1 MPAQVPRAAPHAS
14 PHLVWAGVVVIAL
27 GVLAFIGSRWSPAS
41 PPPPS
46 TQIRVV
52 GAAPEPSTI
61 TPQVEPLAPTRPEE
75 REPRERPQ
83 HTPRATGARAPDAQ
97 ELTRAFR
104 RQQSKIEGCFKQHA
118 AAIQGLPTLQLE
130 FALDAEGKLTAVRV
144 TPEALAVTAL
154 GQCIK
159 KVAGET
165 HFPAQGKA
173 VSFAIPLSA
182 SRSGT

>member
-1 MPAQVPRAAPHAS
+1 MTGLGLSPSSLMPDIPRPPALADHMLALPVPPRRAFRRPALGRVGQFEAQRAADR
-14 PHLVWAGVVVIAL
+14 
-27 GVLAFIGSRWSPAS
+27 IGFH
-41 PPPPS
+41 
-46 TQIRVV
+46 Q
-52 GAAPEPSTI
+52 
-61 TPQVEPLAPTRPEE
+61 PQVEPLAPTRPEE

-104 RQQSKIEGCFKQHA
+104 RQQGKIEGCFKQHA

-130 FALDAEGKLTAVRV
+130 FALDAAGKLTAVRV